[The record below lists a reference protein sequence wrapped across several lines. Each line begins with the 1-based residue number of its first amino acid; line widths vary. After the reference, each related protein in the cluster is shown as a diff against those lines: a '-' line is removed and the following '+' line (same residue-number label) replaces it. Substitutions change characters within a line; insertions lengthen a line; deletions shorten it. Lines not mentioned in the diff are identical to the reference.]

1 MRVSS
6 VGWVTEARGLVT
18 ECEAGGREQGS
29 PGAGAEEPG
38 AREQLAQTLRSETRQ
53 VVDNVVI
60 QKVAR

>member
-29 PGAGAEEPG
+29 PGG
-38 AREQLAQTLRSETRQ
+38 REQRSRGRGNNWRKPFGAKPDKWSTT
-53 VVDNVVI
+53 
-60 QKVAR
+60 